1 MSTGIFI
8 LTPNKLNCKFPYQTY
23 LKIKEDVESPKKK
36 EESIQ
41 LKKKKGSSQAYL
53 KRHFTLILWGVTSL
67 PYIEYEIKLF

>member
-23 LKIKEDVESPKKK
+23 LKIKEDVESPKK

-41 LKKKKGSSQAYL
+41 LKKRKGQA
-53 KRHFTLILWGVTSL
+53 KLILRDISL
-67 PYIEYEIKLF
+67 